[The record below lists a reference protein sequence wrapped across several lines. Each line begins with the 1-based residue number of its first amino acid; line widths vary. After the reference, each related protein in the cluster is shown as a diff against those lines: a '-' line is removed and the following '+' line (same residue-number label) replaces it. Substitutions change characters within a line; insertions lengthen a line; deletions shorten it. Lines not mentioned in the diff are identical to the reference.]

1 MQKHSSPEFSSWRT
15 WWLVLVLTAGTIGA
29 AAQAPANP
37 RFDRIVA
44 SAENGDAA
52 SQVELGILYF
62 NGTANS
68 PGPDYA
74 EALKWFHRAADQG
87 NAKAQDRI
95 GLMYYSGK
103 GVPQDYAEAAHWYQ
117 LAAQGGNFHA
127 RLQLSDM
134 YQRGLGV
141 PRDFSES
148 KKWATLAKTDH
159 PNNQSGYTRAWF
171 PVAILAVLA
180 FPFGLIALQ
189 RNVLAGRRRLIV
201 AALVHV
207 VGIALLLN
215 TLATYGFGIVFP
227 HCSHSFLATDC
238 TQISDPHTRM
248 IVNGFGNW
256 AVVNLIF
263 RFMAGVGLVLDATA
277 VWYIVYLL
285 RLLFRRSRARIPR
298 AVPSRNF

>member
-29 AAQAPANP
+29 AAQVPANP

-44 SAENGDAA
+44 PAENGDAA

-127 RLQLSDM
+127 RLQLSNM

-141 PRDFSES
+141 PRDLSES
-148 KKWATLAKTDH
+148 RKWARQATADH
-159 PNNQSGYTRAWF
+159 PDREPGQIRAVF
-171 PVAILAVLA
+171 ALAVQA
-180 FPFGLIALQ
+180 
-189 RNVLAGRRRLIV
+189 
-201 AALVHV
+201 
-207 VGIALLLN
+207 
-215 TLATYGFGIVFP
+215 
-227 HCSHSFLATDC
+227 
-238 TQISDPHTRM
+238 
-248 IVNGFGNW
+248 
-256 AVVNLIF
+256 
-263 RFMAGVGLVLDATA
+263 
-277 VWYIVYLL
+277 
-285 RLLFRRSRARIPR
+285 
-298 AVPSRNF
+298 